1 MTVPLEA
8 AAKKQGEDLKIVRRL
23 FAPLSV
29 FSMCL
34 KVKHTGVVQSMK
46 STTYQYTWCFI
57 SSLRNCGTPVKSI

>member
-1 MTVPLEA
+1 MIVPLEA

-34 KVKHTGVVQSMK
+34 KLKHTGVVQSMK
-46 STTYQYTWCFI
+46 ST
-57 SSLRNCGTPVKSI
+57 S